1 MGLGRRKPD
10 STLEAKE
17 ILSTVETE
25 SRKIDP
31 RFADVRT
38 SCTTVSTSELLR
50 SPSPRMRS
58 PSARPIPKYSPNVA
72 GVPDGDEHTARAAEN
87 TPILLSL
94 PGRDRRKGHAC
105 IRGDARVSYRR
116 GPRFQRRA
124 RAAFGR
130 CSYPRGRFFNPVPR
144 RVT

>member
-87 TPILLSL
+87 TPILL
-94 PGRDRRKGHAC
+94 
-105 IRGDARVSYRR
+105 
-116 GPRFQRRA
+116 A
-124 RAAFGR
+124 RAAD
-130 CSYPRGRFFNPVPR
+130 SR
-144 RVT
+144 RVDDRHQFFEMIQNSAVVDHKVISALISSANES